1 MEPYQIILL
10 VIILLLFFYV
20 SLFLL
25 VLSNAL
31 SFRKKLKKRSE
42 ALMILCLEK
51 QDVLLAWSELF
62 GKEGHP
68 FSEEDQK
75 LINSLA
81 SINLKK
87 PNQKEWENSI
97 GIIKQVN
104 RRLSFLTEEIE
115 WGESENDKDS
125 YVSTMHDL
133 DANYR
138 QSLAIYNADIGA
150 FNYWVSIPGVSW
162 IMYLLGLRKRHSFN

>member
-42 ALMILCLEK
+42 ALMILCSEK

-62 GKEGHP
+62 EKVGHR
-68 FSEEDQK
+68 FSEGDRG
-75 LINSLA
+75 LLDSLA

-87 PNQKEWENSI
+87 PNQKEREDAAA
-97 GIIKQVN
+97 IIKQAN
-104 RRLSFLTEEIE
+104 RRLSFLSEEVE
-115 WGESENDKDS
+115 WGGSQDDKDS
-125 YVSTMHDL
+125 YVSTLHDL

-138 QSLAIYNADIGA
+138 QSLAIFNADIGA

-162 IMYLLGLRKRHSFN
+162 ILYLFGLRKKRSFN

>member
-1 MEPYQIILL
+1 MAPYQIILL
-10 VIILLLFFYV
+10 VVILLLFFYV
-20 SLFLL
+20 SIFLL

-42 ALMILCLEK
+42 ALMVLCLEK

-62 GKEGHP
+62 GKEGHS
-68 FSEEDQK
+68 FNEDDRK
-75 LINSLA
+75 LIDSLA
-81 SINLKK
+81 LINLKK
-87 PNQKEWENSI
+87 PNQREWENAI

-104 RRLSFLTEEIE
+104 RRLNFLTEETE
-115 WGESENDKDS
+115 WGKSENDKDS

-150 FNYWVSIPGVSW
+150 YNYWVSIPGVSW
-162 IMYLLGLRKRHSFN
+162 LLYLLGLRKKRLFN

>member
-10 VIILLLFFYV
+10 VVILLLFFYV

-31 SFRKKLKKRSE
+31 SFRKRLKKRSE

-62 GKEGHP
+62 GKEGRP
-68 FSEEDQK
+68 FNEEDQE

-87 PNQKEWENSI
+87 PNQKEWESAI

-115 WGESENDKDS
+115 WGENENDKDS

-150 FNYWVSIPGVSW
+150 YNYWVSIPGVSW
-162 IMYLLGLRKRHSFN
+162 LLYLFGLRKKHSFN